1 MKLFLDLVAARYS
14 CRAYA
19 DREVPAPEL
28 DYILEAARLAPSA
41 CNRQP
46 WRFVIIEKGDVAGRK
61 AVIDSYNREWI
72 ASAPM
77 FIVVCGVSSEGWVR
91 RCDEHS
97 HIDVDASIAT
107 EHICL
112 AAADRGLGTCWVC
125 NFEPDVLRAGL
136 GLDDSLVPVAI
147 IPLGYPADDAKVPAK
162 QRKDINEIVIRR

>member
-1 MKLFLDLVAARYS
+1 MKSFIDLVSVRYS

-19 DREVPAPEL
+19 DREVPAAEL

-46 WRFVIIEKGDVAGRK
+46 WRFVVVEKGDVDGRK

-77 FIVVCGVSSEGWVR
+77 FIIVCGVPSEGWVR
-91 RCDEHS
+91 RYDEHS
-97 HIDVDASIAT
+97 HIDVDTSIAT

-125 NFEPDVLRAGL
+125 NFEPAVLRAGL
-136 GLDDSLVPVAI
+136 GLDETLVPIAI

-162 QRKDINEIVIRR
+162 QRKTIDEIVIRR